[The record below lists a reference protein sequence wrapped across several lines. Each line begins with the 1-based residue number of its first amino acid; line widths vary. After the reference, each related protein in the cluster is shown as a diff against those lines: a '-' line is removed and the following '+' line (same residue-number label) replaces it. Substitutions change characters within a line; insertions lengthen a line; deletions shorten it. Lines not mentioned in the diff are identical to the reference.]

1 MCQKHNR
8 FMDVYQQNNKSHSSM
23 CIHFNINIYIHMYE
37 HCTTDEYCF
46 IQSDFSANKII
57 HSTIIPSI
65 HLDTLRARM
74 FVFVYFGGEDSCRCV
89 CVCLCGSMCVFQLDR
104 LTDRHINSQLE
115 QYTSWLLSWFIYV
128 AVSGSVSYHKYLGFQ
143 VNYK

>member
-23 CIHFNINIYIHMYE
+23 CIRFNVNTYIHMYE

-89 CVCLCGSMCVFQLDR
+89 CLCGSMCLSVRQTNRQTYKQSVGVVHKLA
-104 LTDRHINSQLE
+104 SQL
-115 QYTSWLLSWFIYV
+115 V
-128 AVSGSVSYHKYLGFQ
+128 YLCCGKWQ
-143 VNYK
+143 CELP